1 MYMCFV
7 PWYVK
12 GERVIMYCTYCEKLV
27 SEKMAVRRNFCPYCG
42 RQLHWF
48 GIPDVELSKP
58 IMQAILKRK
67 NFLVRQKLE
76 GIKEHYFKQR
86 DVDLVLIEIQ
96 DSLQINSNNISARF
110 QLGLYYYE
118 KKRFDKAEEAFLTVI
133 ELNEF
138 HKDAL
143 FNLANIS
150 VENEE
155 YAKAI
160 EYCEK
165 VLVSEPANI
174 NALYNKA
181 VGQYY
186 LGDFDSA
193 LSTFRTIL
201 AIDEDN
207 EAVKQAIQELSS
219 KFN

>member
-1 MYMCFV
+1 
-7 PWYVK
+7 
-12 GERVIMYCTYCEKLV
+12 MYCTYCEKLV
-27 SEKMAVRRNFCPYCG
+27 SDKMAVRRQFCPYCG
-42 RQLHWF
+42 RKLHWF

-86 DVDLVLIEIQ
+86 DIDLALIEIQ
-96 DSLQINSNNISARF
+96 DALQINPNNINARF

-118 KKRFDKAEEAFLTVI
+118 KKYFDKAKIEFLNVVAS
-133 ELNEF
+133 EEF

-143 FNLANIS
+143 FNLANIAVDS
-150 VENEE
+150 EE
-155 YAKAI
+155 YEQATK
-160 EYCEK
+160 YCDRILE
-165 VLVSEPANI
+165 VEPDNI

-181 VGQYY
+181 VGLYY

-193 LSTFRTIL
+193 LGVFRQIL
-201 AIDEDN
+201 NIDEQH

>member
-1 MYMCFV
+1 
-7 PWYVK
+7 
-12 GERVIMYCTYCEKLV
+12 MYCTYCEKLV
-27 SEKMAVRRNFCPYCG
+27 SDKMAVRRQFCPYCG
-42 RQLHWF
+42 RKLHWF

-86 DVDLVLIEIQ
+86 DVDLVFIEIQ
-96 DSLQINSNNISARF
+96 DSLQINPNNINARF

-118 KKRFDKAEEAFLTVI
+118 KKRFDKAQEEFLNVL
-133 ELNEF
+133 ELDEF
-138 HKDAL
+138 HKDSL
-143 FNLANIS
+143 FNLANIE
-150 VENEE
+150 VENEA

-160 EYCEK
+160 EYCNK
-165 VLVSEPANI
+165 VLMVEPENI

-193 LSTFRTIL
+193 LGTFKLIL
-201 AIDEDN
+201 NIDEDN

>member
-1 MYMCFV
+1 
-7 PWYVK
+7 
-12 GERVIMYCTYCEKLV
+12 MYCTYCEKLV
-27 SEKMAVRRNFCPYCG
+27 SDKMAVRRQFCPYCG
-42 RQLHWF
+42 RKLHWF

-76 GIKEHYFKQR
+76 GIKDHYFKQR
-86 DVDLVLIEIQ
+86 DVDLVFIEIQ
-96 DSLQINSNNISARF
+96 DSLQINPNNINARF

-118 KKRFDKAEEAFLTVI
+118 KKRFDKAQEEFLNVL
-133 ELNEF
+133 ELDEF
-138 HKDAL
+138 HKDSL
-143 FNLANIS
+143 FNLANIE
-150 VENEE
+150 VENEA

-160 EYCEK
+160 EYCNK
-165 VLVSEPANI
+165 VLMVEPENI

-193 LSTFRTIL
+193 LGTFKLIL
-201 AIDEDN
+201 NIDEDN

>member
-1 MYMCFV
+1 
-7 PWYVK
+7 
-12 GERVIMYCTYCEKLV
+12 
-27 SEKMAVRRNFCPYCG
+27 MAVRRQFCPYCG
-42 RQLHWF
+42 RKLHWF

-76 GIKEHYFKQR
+76 GIKDHYFKQR
-86 DVDLVLIEIQ
+86 DVDLVFIEIQ
-96 DSLQINSNNISARF
+96 DSLQINPNNINARF

-118 KKRFDKAEEAFLTVI
+118 KKRFDKAQEEFLNVL
-133 ELNEF
+133 ELDEF
-138 HKDAL
+138 HKDSL
-143 FNLANIS
+143 FNLANIE
-150 VENEE
+150 VENEA

-160 EYCEK
+160 EYCNK
-165 VLVSEPANI
+165 VLMVEPENI

-193 LSTFRTIL
+193 LGTFKLIL
-201 AIDEDN
+201 NIDEDN